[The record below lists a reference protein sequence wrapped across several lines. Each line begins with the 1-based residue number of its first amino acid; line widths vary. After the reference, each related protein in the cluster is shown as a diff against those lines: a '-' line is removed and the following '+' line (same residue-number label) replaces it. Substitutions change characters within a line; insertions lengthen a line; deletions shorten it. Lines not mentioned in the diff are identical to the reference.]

1 MTSEHDNDAIAAA
14 WFDHLKRDRGLS
26 DNTITTYQRTLRT
39 ITFDLLSA
47 TYDDVAAW
55 THSRAH
61 LAVATRNNEIA
72 ALRSFYRWALAFDH
86 LTRDPTARTYAP
98 KQPKGLPRPI
108 SRADLHK
115 ILDAADPE
123 VRRAICLGAY
133 GGLRISEAAALMWAD
148 VDTETRRIRVTGKGG
163 KTRLV
168 GLSPL
173 LLDELLPDTGGNVV
187 TGTDAVYSAATM
199 QRRVNRSMRR
209 AGVTCTYHQLRHRYA
224 TIALATTSN
233 LLAVSRA
240 LGHSSPATTAVYAAT
255 SDADLDVIAD
265 AVCR

>member
-1 MTSEHDNDAIAAA
+1 MTSEHDNDAITTA

-39 ITFDLLSA
+39 ITFDLLNA
-47 TYDDVAAW
+47 TYDDVADW

-61 LAVATRNNEIA
+61 LSVSTRNNEIA

-86 LTRDPTARTYAP
+86 VDRDPTARTYAP
-98 KQPKGLPRPI
+98 KVPRGLPRPM
-108 SRADLHK
+108 SRADLTR
-115 ILDAADPE
+115 LLPTLPDDL
-123 VRRAICLGAY
+123 RRAVCLGAY
-133 GGLRISEAAALMWAD
+133 GGLRVSEAAALTWHD
-148 VDTETRRIRVTGKGG
+148 VDLETRRVRVLGKGG

-168 GLSPL
+168 GMSPL

-187 TGTDAVYSAATM
+187 AAGGAPYSAAAL
-199 QRRVNRSMRR
+199 QRKVNRAIRA
-209 AGVTCTYHQLRHRYA
+209 AGVDCTYHQLRHRFG
-224 TIALATTSN
+224 TVALAATGN

-240 LGHSSPATTAVYAAT
+240 MGHSSPATTAVYAAT

>member
-1 MTSEHDNDAIAAA
+1 MSNDTIAAA
-14 WFDHLKRDRGLS
+14 WLDHLKRDRGLS

-39 ITFDLLSA
+39 VTFDLLNA
-47 TYDDVAAW
+47 TYNDVAAW

-72 ALRSFYRWALAFDH
+72 ALRSFYKWALAFDH
-86 LTRDPTARTYAP
+86 VERDPTARTYAP

-115 ILDAADPE
+115 ILDTADPE

-199 QRRVNRSMRR
+199 QRRVNRAMRR
-209 AGVTCTYHQLRHRYA
+209 AGVDGTFHTLRHRYGTLAYQA
-224 TIALATTSN
+224 TRDLV
-233 LLAVSRA
+233 AVGRQM
-240 LGHSSPATTAVYAAT
+240 GHSSPVTTAIYAAA
-255 SDADLDVIAD
+255 SDDVADEIAA
-265 AVCR
+265 AVAR

>member
-39 ITFDLLSA
+39 VAFDLLDA
-47 TYDDVAAW
+47 TYNDVAAW
-55 THSRAH
+55 THSRADRS
-61 LAVATRNNEIA
+61 LATRNNEIA
-72 ALRSFYRWALAFDH
+72 ALRSFYKWALAFDH
-86 LTRDPTARTYAP
+86 VDRDPTARTYSP
-98 KQPKGLPRPI
+98 RQPKGLPRPI
-108 SRADLHK
+108 SRADLRT
-115 ILDAADPE
+115 ILDASDGQ

-133 GGLRISEAAALMWAD
+133 GGLRISEAAALPWGN
-148 VDTETRRIRVTGKGG
+148 VDTENRRIRVTGKGG

-173 LLDELLPDTGGNVV
+173 LLDEILPDTGGNVV
-187 TGTDAVYSAATM
+187 TGTSTVYSASTL
-199 QRRVNRSMRR
+199 QRRVNRAMRR
-209 AGVTCTYHQLRHRYA
+209 AGVTCTFHQLRHRYA
-224 TIALATTSN
+224 TIALGTTGN